1 MASIL
6 LTGIGLISKHL
17 APILESNGH
26 EVSFLSRSKKE
37 YKNYK
42 VYYWN
47 HNKQV
52 IDSNAIKNTDIIIHL
67 AGASIS
73 KRWTKKFKRE
83 IYDSRINS
91 TKFLCEYLR
100 TNKHRVKQFI
110 LGSAIGYYGS
120 VTTDKIFSESDS
132 AGNDF
137 LARICI
143 KWEKSLDDLPS
154 GINNSIIRTGVVFSK
169 NDGPFTKICQPIKKG
184 FGAVIGNGKQI
195 ISWIHI
201 EDYCNMM
208 LYMVMN
214 SKLNGIYNAVAPYP
228 VSNKELTY
236 RISRKLNK
244 SIWLPAVPK
253 FALKIILGQMSIL
266 ATEGNVVNSEK
277 ISNTGFEF
285 KYPYIED
292 ALNNLLD

>member
-37 YKNYK
+37 YKHYK

-47 HNKQV
+47 HNKQI
-52 IDSNAIKNTDIIIHL
+52 IDSNAIKNTDVIIHL

-73 KRWTKKFKRE
+73 KRWTKKFKQE

-100 TNKHRVKQFI
+100 TNKNQLKQFI

-120 VTTDKIFSESDS
+120 VTTKNIFTESDS

-137 LARICI
+137 LANVCI

-154 GINNSIIRTGVVFSK
+154 VINKSIIRTGVVFSK
-169 NDGPFTKICQPIKKG
+169 NDGPFAKIIQPIKKG
-184 FGAVIGNGKQI
+184 FGAVIGNGEQI
-195 ISWIHI
+195 IPWIHI
-201 EDYCNMM
+201 EDYCNIM
-208 LYMVMN
+208 LHVVMN
-214 SKLNGIYNAVAPYP
+214 PKLNETYNAVAPHP

-236 RISRKLNK
+236 RISKKLNK

-253 FALKIILGQMSIL
+253 FILKIMLGQMSII
-266 ATEGNVVNSEK
+266 ATEGSKVSSEK
-277 ISNTGFEF
+277 ISKTGFEF
-285 KYPYIED
+285 DYPNIED
-292 ALNNLLD
+292 ALNDLLD